1 MRILLNN
8 RKEHF
13 DARQLTISELLS
25 LKNYTFPMLVIRV
38 NNKLVRK
45 DDYDST
51 VINDGDNVS
60 VLHLIS
66 GG

>member
-8 RKEHF
+8 RIEVF
-13 DARQLTISELLS
+13 DADQLTVSKLLS
-25 LKNYTFPMLVIRV
+25 LKNYTFPMVVIRV

-45 DDYDST
+45 DEYDNT
-51 VINDGDNVS
+51 VINDGDDVS
-60 VLHLIS
+60 VIHLIS